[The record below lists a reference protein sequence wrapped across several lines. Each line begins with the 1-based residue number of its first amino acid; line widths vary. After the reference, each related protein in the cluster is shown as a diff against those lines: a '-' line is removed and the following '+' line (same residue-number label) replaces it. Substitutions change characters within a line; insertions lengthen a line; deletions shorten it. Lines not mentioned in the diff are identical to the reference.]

1 MTFLVSGLKIRT
13 NEFVWEGAGPGE
25 NVTDFELSMS
35 TSSSVKLMASFIDTP
50 DHRLERM
57 PGLRQDGVEV
67 TFGGRK
73 YTMLSFKSGGD
84 DEKPTVSLNCISQT
98 QAALA
103 GGDIDPEFAWTKNVP
118 GWLEQVMGLLPE
130 KRHRR
135 VIDGNLG
142 DKQVEAEANPGD
154 GATEAETLW
163 DTIHETAKRCGA
175 WCWVDD
181 RTFFFGKPSWLVDRG
196 DQNEWQIKWD
206 DWGNHT
212 SGLLAKPDFGFDL
225 SKKTWEGRES
235 LSLRFVDPEEVVTDD
250 RLARNMRPGDRL
262 TYKGKAAPSDPV
274 WIITDVT
281 RGISNVDPVEVTC
294 WRPVDPPEIID
305 DNGSSS
311 GAGGEAGVPSG
322 PIGAGK
328 WDGEQLVNASEIVKE
343 GQRRKLPM
351 TALQLAV
358 LTAMGESTLINV
370 SHGDA
375 AGPDSTGL
383 FQQRDSWGSVSDR
396 RTPSK
401 AAGFFYDALLKTP
414 YEDTYNNGGAS
425 VVFGGSY
432 GPGKSANSAS
442 LAVHN
447 VQRNSNP
454 LHYAQMMG
462 GTMWD
467 DAKLVVQACIDAG
480 TSSSG
485 GGDGKVPSG
494 PLGERMQRSIN
505 SMNGRTIDHDGAFG
519 GQCADVSM
527 KYAKDLWGIGMVIGN
542 GKDYWRNPQIM
553 PYCQALPPSAAPRY
567 GDIMSWS
574 GSGGAYANGGY
585 GHVAIYISGNPGSG
599 TVQTLSQNPGPA
611 RMQPLSVSG
620 LLGWMRPVK

>member
-1 MTFLVSGLKIRT
+1 MTFLVSGLKVRT
-13 NEFVWEGAGPGE
+13 GKAVWEGVGPGE
-25 NVTDFELSMS
+25 NVVDFDLSMS
-35 TSSSVKLMASFIDTP
+35 TSSSAKLMAEFIDTP
-50 DHRLERM
+50 DHRLERL
-57 PGLRQDGVEV
+57 PGLREDGVEV

-84 DEKPTVSLNCISQT
+84 DEKPTVTLNCISQT

-103 GGDIDPEFAWTKNVP
+103 GGGMDPEFAWTKNVP
-118 GWLEQVMGLLPE
+118 GWLDQVVGLLPE
-130 KRHRR
+130 KNHRR

-142 DKQVEAEANPGD
+142 DKQVEAETDPGD
-154 GATEAETLW
+154 GATDAETLW
-163 DTIHETAKRCGA
+163 DMIHETAKRCGA

-196 DQNEWQIKWD
+196 SQAEWQIKWD

-212 SGLLAKPDFGFDL
+212 NGLLAKPDYGFDL

-235 LSLRFVDPEEVVTDD
+235 LTLRFEDPEEVVTDN

-262 TYKGKAAPSDPV
+262 TYKGKAAPEDPV
-274 WIITDVT
+274 WIITDVNL
-281 RGISNVDPVEVTC
+281 GISNVHPVEVVC
-294 WRPVDPPEIID
+294 WRPVDPPEIVD
-305 DNGSSS
+305 DNGSSG
-311 GAGGEAGVPSG
+311 GAGGEAGVPTG
-322 PIGAGK
+322 PIGAGR
-328 WDGEQLVNASEIVKE
+328 WDGEQLVNAAEIVKE
-343 GQRRKLPM
+343 GQRRKLP
-351 TALQLAV
+351 TIALQLAV

-370 SHGDA
+370 PYGDA

-383 FQQRDSWGSVSDR
+383 FQQRDNWGSVSDR

-401 AAGFFYDALLKTP
+401 AAGFFYDALTKTP

-425 VVFGGSY
+425 IVFGGSY
-432 GPGKSANSAS
+432 GPGRSKNSAS

-454 LHYAQMMG
+454 LHYAQMHG
-462 GTMWD
+462 GNMWD
-467 DAKLVVQACIDAG
+467 DAKLVVEACINAG
-480 TSSSG
+480 KASSG
-485 GGDGKVPSG
+485 GGDGKPPSG
-494 PLGERMQRSIN
+494 PLGERMKRSID

-542 GKDYWRNPQIM
+542 GKDYWRQSQIM
-553 PYCQALPPSAAPRY
+553 PYCQALPPSAKPRY

-585 GHVAIYISGNPGSG
+585 GHVAIYISGDPGSG
-599 TVQTLSQNPGPA
+599 TVMTLSQNPGPA
-611 RMQPLSVSG
+611 KIQPLSVSG